1 MKVPAQTVERIKWH
15 EDADVNMI
23 VTQHAREKEMILAE
37 NAGLRAMMG
46 LKEQSSEAVEAARE
60 TEDGVNRALLMSAA
74 EEIKRLRA
82 RVTVLEGEAARHR
95 IQSGGFFSGFGGGGS
110 GGADGVDSKQVA
122 KLTTELARLGASY
135 TLVPIRPRSRGER
148 RSLRTLPGASLRPSL
163 AFNPRPCCLSAP
175 LLTPFNSIPT
185 SLCMERPSEEDNG
198 RQKWM
203 IGEKDKQIK
212 EVQGKYQASEAYA
225 LRERLQECM
234 EALEVMANL
243 QAQQLQYL
251 EDNALAKLTKMDD
264 QARSSSHWFPYGRVG
279 AVNADP

>member
-148 RSLRTLPGASLRPSL
+148 RSLRTFSPADPAR
-163 AFNPRPCCLSAP
+163 SAHF
-175 LLTPFNSIPT
+175 LTPSGTYVSPH
-185 SLCMERPSEEDNG
+185 LP
-198 RQKWM
+198 Q
-203 IGEKDKQIK
+203 
-212 EVQGKYQASEAYA
+212 
-225 LRERLQECM
+225 
-234 EALEVMANL
+234 
-243 QAQQLQYL
+243 
-251 EDNALAKLTKMDD
+251 
-264 QARSSSHWFPYGRVG
+264 
-279 AVNADP
+279 

>member
-135 TLVPIRPRSRGER
+135 TLVPIRPR
-148 RSLRTLPGASLRPSL
+148 
-163 AFNPRPCCLSAP
+163 
-175 LLTPFNSIPT
+175 
-185 SLCMERPSEEDNG
+185 
-198 RQKWM
+198 
-203 IGEKDKQIK
+203 
-212 EVQGKYQASEAYA
+212 
-225 LRERLQECM
+225 
-234 EALEVMANL
+234 
-243 QAQQLQYL
+243 
-251 EDNALAKLTKMDD
+251 
-264 QARSSSHWFPYGRVG
+264 
-279 AVNADP
+279 